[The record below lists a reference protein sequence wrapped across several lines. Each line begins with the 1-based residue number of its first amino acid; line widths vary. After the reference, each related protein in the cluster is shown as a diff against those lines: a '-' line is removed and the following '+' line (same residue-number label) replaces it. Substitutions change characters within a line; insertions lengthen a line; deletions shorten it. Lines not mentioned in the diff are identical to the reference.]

1 METTIIFPAH
11 HDAVD
16 EKNNTSIRP
25 FSIYNSAT
33 ERAAGLILIV
43 AMARDNAIGKGGEIP
58 WHLPEDLAHFKKC
71 TMGHP
76 IIMGRKTWDSLP
88 FKPLKGRRNIVI
100 SRNSALHIEGA
111 DCFDSLEAAVES
123 CISEDTPFVIGGEQI
138 YKIAMPHATELI
150 ITEVDT
156 SCPDADAF
164 FPKIDPKIWELIEQS
179 DEIQSKSGLKYR
191 IKRYIRQ

>member
-16 EKNNTSIRP
+16 EKNNTAIRP

-33 ERAAGLILIV
+33 ERSAGLTLIV
-43 AMARDNAIGKGGEIP
+43 ALARDNAIGKNGEIP
-58 WHLPEDLAHFKKC
+58 WHLPEDLAHFKRC
-71 TMGHP
+71 TIGHP
-76 IIMGRKTWDSLP
+76 VIMGRKTWDSLP

-100 SRNSALHIEGA
+100 TRNSGLLLEGA
-111 DCFDSLEAAVES
+111 DIFPSLEAAIAS
-123 CISEDTPFVIGGEQI
+123 CISEETPFVIGGEQI

-156 SCPDADAF
+156 ICPDADAH
-164 FPKIDPKIWELIEQS
+164 FPVIDPGLWKLIEES
-179 DEIQSKSGLKYR
+179 EPIQSKSGLTYR
-191 IKRYIRQ
+191 IKRYVRK